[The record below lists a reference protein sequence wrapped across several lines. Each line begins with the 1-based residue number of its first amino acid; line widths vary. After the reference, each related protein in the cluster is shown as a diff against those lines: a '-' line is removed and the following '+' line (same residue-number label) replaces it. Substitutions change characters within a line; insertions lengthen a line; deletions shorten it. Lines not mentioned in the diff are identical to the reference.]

1 MVVPMDAGSGDR
13 RATGETASVAGA
25 VTGAGTGAATDA
37 EVSGGANEVALPDG
51 STMPRLGMGT
61 WYLGEG
67 RRPFDDEVAA
77 LRTGLDAGVR
87 LIDTAEMYADGGAE
101 RLVGDAIDGYDRES
115 LYLVSKVYPHNAG
128 RRHLRR
134 SLEASLRRLG
144 TDYLDMYLLHWRG
157 SVSLRETVDCMER
170 AVADG
175 LIRRWGVSNLDL
187 NDMRELVGIADGT
200 QCCVD
205 QVLYH
210 MGSRGIEVDLLPW
223 LRGRHIPV
231 MAYCPL
237 AQAGRLRAGMLGS
250 AAVREVAAAHGF
262 TPMQVLLAFVLR
274 QPDMIAIPRSG
285 VPGHVLANAAVLD
298 SPLSD
303 EEYGLLSQAFPAPDH
318 PVPLD
323 ME

>member
-1 MVVPMDAGSGDR
+1 MVGDVHADDARDDR
-13 RATGETASVAGA
+13 NTRRGETPPHGTTPQE
-25 VTGAGTGAATDA
+25 VT
-37 EVSGGANEVALPDG
+37 LPDG
-51 STMPRLGMGT
+51 SVMPRLGMGT

-67 RRPFDDEVAA
+67 RRPFDDEAAA
-77 LRTGLDAGVR
+77 LRAGLDAGVR

-101 RLVGDAIDGYDRES
+101 RLVGAAIDGYDRGS

-157 SVSLRETVDCMER
+157 SVPLRETVDCMER
-170 AVADG
+170 AVDDG

-187 NDMRELVGIADGT
+187 HDMRELMDVSRGSH
-200 QCCVD
+200 CCVD

-210 MGSRGIEVDLLPW
+210 LGSRGIEVDLLPW

-237 AQAGRLRAGMLGS
+237 AQAGRLRDGLLGS
-250 AAVREVAAAHGF
+250 AAVHEVAAAHGF
-262 TPMQVLLAFVLR
+262 TPMQVLLAFVLH

-285 VPGHVLANAAVLD
+285 VPEHVLANAAVLD

-303 EEYGLLSQAFPAPDH
+303 AEYELLSQAFPAPDH